1 MRVANLNRLDYLV
14 GCDESF
20 IVIDKSGE
28 FTFEAVN
35 ISTGEEVTIEG
46 DYLDKGDISHYD
58 FTNKG
63 NAEIFILSSKM
74 TDSRKVKLIQ
84 IIREIRNYYYN

>member
-1 MRVANLNRLDYLV
+1 MRVSDLKRLDYLV
-14 GCDESF
+14 GCDDSF

-35 ISTGEEVTIEG
+35 ISTGEEITIEG
-46 DYLDKGDISHYD
+46 DYLDKGNISHYD

-63 NAEIFILSSKM
+63 NAEVFILATKM
-74 TDSRKVKLIQ
+74 TDTRKVKLIQ
-84 IIREIRNYYYN
+84 IIREIKNYYYN